1 MRRVTRKQLCILPL
15 TFLGLLLITHST
27 AADEFSKGILWEV
40 TGQGSQPSYLLGT
53 IHSDDPSVTAV
64 PAPVQK
70 IMSQAQSFTAELDLD
85 LGAMLEAQMQM
96 MLPLDQ
102 DLKSIIGEQRYAKAV
117 ELMAGYGMPEMI
129 VSRMKPWAIAAQ
141 LMMPKPTTGVFL
153 DLKLFQ
159 QAQARGIPT
168 YGLETVA
175 EQMGVFEKLTQ
186 QQQITMLDQSLREHN
201 NMPAMIKQLTQLYL
215 QRDLAGLQRLSEEQ
229 MQETERSLADAMEK
243 NLINDRNVRMAERM
257 AVRFKEGNALVAVG
271 ALHLPGDN
279 GVLRL
284 LQQRG
289 YSLKAVY

>member
-1 MRRVTRKQLCILPL
+1 MKRIRHSRR
-15 TFLGLLLITHST
+15 LLLPITLLSLLFIT
-27 AADEFSKGILWEV
+27 QISAAGDFSKGILWEV

-53 IHSDDPSVTAV
+53 IHSDDPSVTTI
-64 PAPVQK
+64 PAPVEK
-70 IMSQAQSFTAELDLD
+70 VMSQVQSFTAELDLD
-85 LGAMLEAQMQM
+85 LGAMLEAQTQM

-102 DLKSIIGEQRYAKAV
+102 DLKSIIGEQRYIKAV
-117 ELMAGYGMPEMI
+117 ELMANYGMPEMI

-186 QQQITMLDQSLREHN
+186 QQQITMLDRSLREHK
-201 NMPAMIKQLTQLYL
+201 NMPTMIKQLTQLYI

-243 NLINDRNVRMAERM
+243 NLINDRNVRMADRM

-289 YSLKAVY
+289 YRLKAIY